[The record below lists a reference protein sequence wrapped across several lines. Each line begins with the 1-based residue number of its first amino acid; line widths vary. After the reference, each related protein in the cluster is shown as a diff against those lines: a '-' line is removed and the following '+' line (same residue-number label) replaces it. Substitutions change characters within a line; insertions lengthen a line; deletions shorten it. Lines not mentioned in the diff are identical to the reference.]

1 MVVVD
6 RGVGRSSIAPKVSD
20 ERISM
25 KFLVIGAGMQARAV
39 AYDLVRQNDVEEV
52 RIADIEPNR
61 LQNLKRALRSKKV
74 KTVVADAGDWGR
86 MTALMK
92 PCDVAVSCVPYFFNL
107 GLARAA
113 VTTRTHFCDLGGNND
128 VVHAELAL
136 GAVAEKAGITLV
148 PDCGLAPGMVSILA
162 ADGFSRL
169 ARTDSIRI
177 RVGGLPRR
185 PKPPLNYSL
194 VFSAN
199 GLINE
204 YVEPC
209 LVLRAGNLAWREPLA
224 DVEELTFPRPFG
236 RLEAFNTSGGSST
249 LPHTYR
255 GRVRTLDYKTIRYP
269 GHCAKVRLLFDLGLT
284 DLKPIEVDGKRV
296 VPRHLL
302 IQRLEVVLPWE
313 KDDVVLMRVEV
324 EGKGKTD
331 RETERTR
338 DREIEGSSSRRT
350 VRYEMVDNAD
360 RKSGLTAMMRTTGFS
375 AAIVALMLGRGQVE
389 CAGAFT
395 GENCVPSAAYIREL
409 RRRGLRLRV
418 TAT

>member
-1 MVVVD
+1 
-6 RGVGRSSIAPKVSD
+6 
-20 ERISM
+20 M

-52 RIADIEPNR
+52 GIADIDTAR
-61 LQNLKRALRSKKV
+61 LRALKQAIHSPKV
-74 KTVVADAGDWGR
+74 RTFKADAGDRQR
-86 MTALMK
+86 MTELMES
-92 PCDVAVSCVPYFFNL
+92 CDVAVSCVPYFFNL

-113 VTTRTHFCDLGGNND
+113 VATRTHFCDLGGNND
-128 VVHAELAL
+128 VVRRPLAL
-136 GAVAEKAGITLV
+136 SAQAKKEGVTVV

-169 ARTDSIRI
+169 ERTDSISI
-177 RVGGLPRR
+177 RVGGLPRK

-209 LVLRAGNLAWREPLA
+209 LVLRNGSLAWREPLA
-224 DVEELTFPRPFG
+224 EVEELTFPKPFG

-255 GRVRTLDYKTIRYP
+255 GRVKSLDYKTIRYP

-284 DLKPIEVDGKRV
+284 DMKPVEIDGKSI

-302 IQRLEVVLPWE
+302 IQRLEAVLPWE
-313 KDDVVLMRVEV
+313 KDDVVLLRVEV
-324 EGKGKTD
+324 EGKGK
-331 RETERTR
+331 R
-338 DREIEGSSSRRT
+338 DKGIEGYSGART
-350 VRYEMVDNAD
+350 IRYELVDYAD
-360 RKSGLTAMMRTTGFS
+360 RRSGLTAMERTTGFS
-375 AAIVALMLGRGQVE
+375 ATIVALMLGRGQVG

-395 GENCVPSAAYIREL
+395 GENCVPSATYILEL

-418 TAT
+418 TT

>member
-1 MVVVD
+1 
-6 RGVGRSSIAPKVSD
+6 
-20 ERISM
+20 M

-61 LQNLKRALRSKKV
+61 LQNLKRALHSKKV
-74 KTVVADAGDWGR
+74 KTVVADAGDRER
-86 MTALMK
+86 MSALMK

-113 VTTRTHFCDLGGNND
+113 VAARTHFCDLGGNND

-136 GAVAEKAGITLV
+136 GVQAKKAGVTVV

-169 ARTDSIRI
+169 AQTDAIHI
-177 RVGGLPRR
+177 RVGGLPRK
-185 PKPPLNYSL
+185 PKPPLDYAL

-209 LVLRAGNLAWREPLA
+209 LALRNGRLAWREPLA

-249 LPHTYR
+249 LPYTYR
-255 GRVRTLDYKTIRYP
+255 GRVKALDYKTIRYP
-269 GHCAKVRLLFDLGLT
+269 GHCAKFRLLFDLGLT
-284 DLKPIEVDGKRV
+284 DMKPVEVDGKSI

-302 IQRLEVVLPWE
+302 IQRLEAVLPWE

-324 EGKGKTD
+324 EGKGS
-331 RETERTR
+331 RGRGRERTR
-338 DREIEGSSSRRT
+338 DREIEGSSGRRT
-350 VRYEMVDNAD
+350 VTYELVDHAD
-360 RKSGLTAMMRTTGFS
+360 RRSGLTAMMRTTGFS
-375 AAIVALMLGRGQVE
+375 AAIVALMLGRGQVV
-389 CAGAFT
+389 CTGAVT

-409 RRRGLRLRV
+409 RQRGLRLRV
-418 TAT
+418 SIA